1 MKKIFL
7 FALLYSSCFS
17 LRAQDRE
24 KFLLDSLDKV
34 LAGLPDTTRV
44 KRIYQFAKNNLYTF
58 PKLTYAKAE
67 EASKLAHKLG
77 DKMREAMNYSLMGVV
92 EKNNGEYKK
101 ALEWHLKSL
110 KLNEEIQDKKSMA
123 ISNNDIGVLY
133 KVMKD
138 YPTALVYYQKSLAL
152 CREAKMEN
160 GVALT
165 LGNIGTIY
173 NEMGQ
178 EDKALDYYKQSL
190 AKAKE
195 IDSQDAKVNALSN
208 IGELYAK
215 QHDPKSALPYF
226 LDAIKIDRANE
237 DKYGMILSSINLGS
251 TYKDLGNYPSAMPY
265 LKDAIRFAKEIGASP
280 LLVNGYE
287 SMAGLYETMGDTKNA
302 LLYHKLFSDL
312 KDSLLNTERTEQLA
326 EMQTK
331 YETEKKEQEIGQL
344 TQDNKISALQ
354 LQQRTTQI
362 ILLII
367 AVVFILVVSF
377 LLYNRNK
384 IKQRETLNAELLK
397 QEQLRNRAIII
408 TQENERKRISEEL
421 HDGLG
426 QMMSAVK
433 LNVAALEDNLKEKN
447 PQFNNAI
454 QLIDDSCREL
464 RNISHNMMPGIL
476 IKAGLV
482 PAVKEFVDKINSSG
496 AISISVEAEE
506 SKVRLGDTI
515 EINFFRIIQELINNI
530 IKYAKATQVQVT
542 ITMEENI
549 LSIMI
554 EDNGKGFDKDILKTS
569 SGNGWNNINSR
580 LNLLNGKI
588 EIDSQPGQGTVIFIE
603 TPLNVVV

>member
-1 MKKIFL
+1 MKKN
-7 FALLYSSCFS
+7 LLLILLTLSCCS
-17 LRAQDRE
+17 MVAQDRE
-24 KFLLDSLDKV
+24 KFLLDSLEKT
-34 LAGLPDTTRV
+34 LAGVPDTIRM
-44 KRIYQFAKNNLYTF
+44 KRIYQFAKDNLYTY
-58 PKLTYAKAE
+58 PKLTYQKAE
-67 EASKLAHKLG
+67 EASKLAHKYG

-101 ALEWHLKSL
+101 ALEWDLKSL
-110 KLNEEIQDKKSMA
+110 KLNEEIQDKKSLA

-138 YPTALVYYQKSLAL
+138 YPTALVYYERSLAL
-152 CREAKMEN
+152 CKEINMGN

-173 NEMGQ
+173 NEMQQ

-195 IDSQDAKVNALSN
+195 INSQDAMVNALSN

-215 QHDPKSALPYF
+215 RKDPKSALPYF

-265 LKDAIRFAKEIGASP
+265 MKDAIRFAKEIGASP

-287 SMAGLYETMGDTKNA
+287 SMSGLYESMGDTKNS
-302 LLYHKLFSDL
+302 LLYHKLFSEL

-362 ILLII
+362 VLLII
-367 AVVFILVVSF
+367 AVVFILVVSL

-384 IKQRETLNAELLK
+384 IKQRETLNAELLR
-397 QEQLRNRAIII
+397 QEQLRNKAIII

-433 LNVAALEDNLKEKN
+433 LNVAALEENLKEKN
-447 PQFNNAI
+447 PQFHNAI

-496 AISISVEAEE
+496 TISIRVEAEE

-515 EINFFRIIQELINNI
+515 EINFFRIIQELITNI

-580 LNLLNGKI
+580 LNLLHGKI
-588 EIDSQPGQGTVIFIE
+588 EIDSHPGQGTVIFIE
-603 TPLNVVV
+603 TPLNVLV